1 MVKPRYAIDY
11 AEGVDQDLANLRASE
26 RKIILDAVDEQLAHE
41 PTRPTR
47 NRKILVGLIPPWEY
61 VEPVWELRVG
71 EYRVFYDV
79 NEQAAQVI
87 IRAVRRKPPHKTTE
101 EIL

>member
-1 MVKPRYAIDY
+1 MTYNIEY
-11 AEGVDQDLANLRASE
+11 AEGVADDLANLRAYE
-26 RKIILDAVDEQLAHE
+26 RTQILDSIEVQLAHE
-41 PTRPTR
+41 PTRQTR
-47 NRKILVGLIPPWEY
+47 NRKILVGLLPPWEH

-79 NEQAAQVI
+79 DEITSVVM
-87 IRAVRRKPPHKTTE
+87 IRAIRYKPPHKTTE

>member
-1 MVKPRYAIDY
+1 MY
-11 AEGVDQDLANLRASE
+11 AEGVPDDLADLRTFE
-26 RKIILDAVDEQLAHE
+26 RKRILDEIDKQLTYQA
-41 PTRPTR
+41 TRVSKH
-47 NRKILVGLIPPWEY
+47 RKPLVGLIPPWEH

-79 NEQAAQVI
+79 DEENSAVT
-87 IRAVRRKPPHKTTE
+87 IRAVRHKPPHKTTE